1 MRLSTRFGI
10 AAALAALASPAAAQ
24 SEGDVRAAVALQSTH
39 IGAFAPLMSPSM
51 ISRKLNGAQIG
62 LRYGLMNDNTINSQ
76 AVAANVTWVA
86 GLQSSF
92 TLNAG
97 VLDLDCNACA
107 PALLLGVGADM
118 RVAEFGG
125 AMGDASQLTIAV
137 GGDIGYG
144 QLKPGDDHAIA
155 LGVSAPVTLSLGG
168 GGRDGLR
175 FVPYF
180 TPTFGV
186 GETSTGCL
194 VVSCTQSGTR
204 FMIGGGIGVWNPMS
218 SFSASIGVNQVLISG
233 AQPVYGVNVAFG
245 GK

>member
-1 MRLSTRFGI
+1 MRLFPRAGI
-10 AAALAALASPAAAQ
+10 AAALAALASTAAAQ

-62 LRYGLMNDNTINSQ
+62 LRYGIMFDNDINTQ
-76 AVAANVTWVA
+76 AVGANVTWVA
-86 GLQSSF
+86 GLMSSI

-107 PALLLGVGADM
+107 PALLLGAGADM
-118 RVAEFGG
+118 RVAEVGDV
-125 AMGDASQLTIAV
+125 MGDASQLTLAV

-144 QLKPGDDHAIA
+144 QLRPGTAHAIA

-186 GETSTGCL
+186 GETSTPCL
-194 VVSCTQSGTR
+194 IASCERSGTR
-204 FMIGGGIGVWNPMS
+204 FMVGGGIGVWNPIS
-218 SFSASIGVNQVLISG
+218 SFSASIGVNQVLITG

-245 GK
+245 GR